1 MSSDLK
7 SAVMSALSERL
18 SITVSDLTK
27 TLQVQ
32 PEELKS
38 ALKELEGKQLI
49 NLANDTITGDVLIS
63 PTSLG
68 ILQARRQSKIS
79 AF

>member
-1 MSSDLK
+1 MY
-7 SAVMSALSERL
+7 ALSERL
-18 SITVSDLTK
+18 SVTLSDLTK
-27 TLQVQ
+27 TLQVD

-38 ALKELEGKQLI
+38 ALKELQGKQLV

-68 ILQARRQSKIS
+68 ILQARRSSKIP